1 MRNRDLVRQKQA
13 LNGLIA
19 KTQSATGGDVEMQS
33 HWAKYLCVLVAGFL
47 ENALAELYG
56 DYCKRSASP
65 AVANF
70 AARSLT
76 RIRNPKTN
84 TFIEVCGGF
93 DKAWAESL
101 EVFIEDDGRREAIN
115 SIMANRHL
123 IAHGKDSGIT
133 VARVNEYFGK
143 ALTVL
148 DFIEEQCK

>member
-1 MRNRDLVRQKQA
+1 MLNRDLSRQKQV

-19 KTQSATGGDVEMQS
+19 KTQSATSGDVEMQS
-33 HWAKYLCVLVAGFL
+33 HWAKYLCVLAAGFL
-47 ENALAELYG
+47 ENAIAELYG
-56 DYCKRSASP
+56 DYCRRSASP
-65 AVANF
+65 AVAKF
-70 AARSLT
+70 AVRSLT

-84 TFIEVCGGF
+84 TFIEVCRSY
-93 DKAWAESL
+93 DKTWADSL
-101 EVFIEDDGRREAIN
+101 EAFIEDDGRKEAIN

-148 DFIEEQCK
+148 DFIEDQCK